1 MVKAYFGYK
10 FDTLIGAIANNGGL
24 IFENIAYTIVD

>member
-10 FDTLIGAIANNGGL
+10 FDTVLGSLTNNGGFIVNDL
-24 IFENIAYTIVD
+24 AYTIVD